1 MIAAYL
7 VLLIPFTGIVY
18 FSVTGHRSDIGR
30 QNTWLNGTSL
40 LATIWLAINVLN
52 QGTIISSSKAFL
64 IDPFNVYLIVLTAFV
79 GFTTS
84 IFSAPY
90 MAHEQAI
97 GRLSDRRLKLYY
109 SMYQGFMLAMY
120 LVLTTN
126 NMGVMWVAMEGAT
139 LATVLLV
146 SLYRTP
152 ESIEA
157 AWKYFILCGVG
168 IAQALFGTILLYYA
182 AVQGLGAESGTMVG
196 GVAGPVVTEANAL
209 LWSELYQN
217 AKQLNPDVLEI
228 AFVFLLIGYGT
239 KIGLVPL
246 HNWLPDAHS
255 EGPTPMSA
263 ILSGLLLNDALYA
276 VMRNKMLVD
285 GATHSSMA
293 GFLMMG
299 FGLLSF
305 LVAALFLHRQK
316 DIKRLF
322 SYSSIEHMGMMT
334 FAFGIGGPLATFAAL
349 LHMTVHSLTKS
360 AIFVT
365 VGHAAQL
372 AGTQNMEKIR
382 GLIKTQPKIGWGLLI
397 GTIAIAGFP
406 PFGVFTSEF
415 LVLLATM
422 HTYPWL
428 TPLLLLGIGIAFAGL
443 FRHIQ
448 PMVYGEKPEGQ
459 MPVQANLWPVMIH
472 LALVLWLGLAIP
484 GFLADWFSQ
493 ATQLISG
500 SAPL

>member
-7 VLLIPFTGIVY
+7 VLLIPFIGIV
-18 FSVTGHRSDIGR
+18 FFAFAGHKQETGKLNVRFNAVT
-30 QNTWLNGTSL
+30 
-40 LATIWLAINVLN
+40 LAATVWLAINVLHD
-52 QGTIISSSKAFL
+52 GTLLSAGKAFI
-64 IDPFNVYLIVLTAFV
+64 IDSFNVYLIVLTAFI
-79 GFTTS
+79 GLTTA

-90 MAHEQAI
+90 MEHEKQL
-97 GRLSDRRLKLYY
+97 GKLSESRLKLYY

-126 NMGVMWVAMEGAT
+126 NMGMMWVAMEGAT

-182 AVQGLGAESGTMVG
+182 AVQIGTGDDV
-196 GVAGPVVTEANAL
+196 L
-209 LWSELYQN
+209 LWSVLYEN
-217 AKQLNPDVLEI
+217 ADQLNPEILKI
-228 AFVFLLIGYGT
+228 AFVFMLIGYGT

-263 ILSGLLLNDALYA
+263 VLSGLLLNDALYA
-276 VMRNKMLVD
+276 VVRNKMLVD
-285 GATHSSMA
+285 GATHSDMA
-293 GFLMMG
+293 GWLMMG
-299 FGLLSF
+299 FGMLSF

-322 SYSSIEHMGMMT
+322 SYSSIEHMGVMT

-372 AGTQNMEKIR
+372 AGTQNMERIR
-382 GLIKTQPKIGWGLLI
+382 GLIKTQPEIGWGLLI
-397 GTIAIAGFP
+397 GTVAIAGFP

-422 HTYPWL
+422 DSYPWL

-448 PMVYGEKPEGQ
+448 PIVYGEQPDGQ
-459 MPVQANLWPVMIH
+459 LPIRANLWPVMIH

-484 GFLADWFSQ
+484 DFLANWFSQ
-493 ATQLISG
+493 ATLLISG
-500 SAPL
+500 SMPL

>member
-1 MIAAYL
+1 MIPAYL
-7 VLLIPFTGIVY
+7 LLLPLLGILY
-18 FSVTGHRSDIGR
+18 FGLLGHKEDVGKQNIRFNGVT
-30 QNTWLNGTSL
+30 LLLSL
-40 LATIWLAINVLN
+40 WLAVNVFLS
-52 QGTIISSSKAFL
+52 GTILSADQYFIVDS
-64 IDPFNVYLIVLTAFV
+64 FNVYLIVLTAFV

-90 MAHEQAI
+90 MAHEQEI
-97 GRLSDRRLKLYY
+97 GKLTANRLRLYY
-109 SMYQGFMLAMY
+109 SMYQGFMFAMY

-126 NMGVMWVAMEGAT
+126 NMGIMWVAMEAAT

-182 AVQGLGAESGTMVG
+182 AIQISDVD
-196 GVAGPVVTEANAL
+196 NAL
-209 LWSELYQN
+209 TWSVLYEN
-217 AKQLNPDVLEI
+217 AKLLDPEILEI
-228 AFVFLLIGYGT
+228 AFVFMLIGYGT

-263 ILSGLLLNDALYA
+263 VLSGLLLNDALYA
-276 VMRNKMLVD
+276 VVRNKMLVD
-285 GATHSSMA
+285 GATDSHIA
-293 GFLMMG
+293 GYLMMG
-299 FGLLSF
+299 FGMLSF
-305 LVAALFLHRQK
+305 LVAAFFLHRQK

-322 SYSSIEHMGMMT
+322 SYSSIEHMGLMT
-334 FAFGIGGPLATFAAL
+334 FAFGIGTPFATFAAL

-365 VGHAAQL
+365 VGHAAQIS
-372 AGTQNMEKIR
+372 GTQSIEKIR
-382 GLIKTQPKIGWGLLI
+382 GLIKTQPQVGWGLLI
-397 GTIAIAGFP
+397 GTLAIAGFP
-406 PFGVFTSEF
+406 PFGVFASEF

-422 HTYPWL
+422 QSYLWL
-428 TPLLLLGIGIAFAGL
+428 APFLLLGIGIACAGL
-443 FRHIQ
+443 FRNIQ

-459 MPVQANLWPVMIH
+459 QAVQANLWPVMIH
-472 LALVLWLGLAIP
+472 LAIVLWLGLAMP
-484 GFLADWFSQ
+484 DFLADWFTQ
-493 ATQLISG
+493 ATILISG

>member
-7 VLLIPFTGIVY
+7 VLLIPFVGILY
-18 FSVTGHRSDIGR
+18 FAFASQRDAG
-30 QNTWLNGTSL
+30 QLNVHFNAATL
-40 LATIWLAINVLN
+40 LATVWLAVNVLN
-52 QGTIISSSKAFL
+52 KGTILSTTKAFI
-64 IDPFNVYLIVLTAFV
+64 IDSFNVYLIVLTAFI
-79 GFTTS
+79 GLTTA

-90 MAHEQAI
+90 MEHEKER
-97 GRLSDRRLKLYY
+97 GKLTEKRLKLYY

-182 AVQGLGAESGTMVG
+182 AVQVG
-196 GVAGPVVTEANAL
+196 DGDNAL
-209 LWSELYQN
+209 LWSVLYEN
-217 AKQLNPDVLEI
+217 ADKLNPDILKI

-263 ILSGLLLNDALYA
+263 VLSGLLLNDALYA
-276 VMRNKMLVD
+276 VVRNKMLVD
-285 GATHSSMA
+285 GATKSNMA
-293 GFLMMG
+293 GLLMMN

-322 SYSSIEHMGMMT
+322 SYSSIEHMGVMT
-334 FAFGIGGPLATFAAL
+334 FAFGMGGPLATFAAL

-372 AGTQNMEKIR
+372 AGTQSMERIR

-397 GTIAIAGFP
+397 GTVAIAGFP

-422 HTYPWL
+422 HSYPWL
-428 TPLLLLGIGIAFAGL
+428 APLLLLGIGIAFAGL

-448 PMVYGEKPEGQ
+448 PIVYGEQPEGQ
-459 MPVQANLWPVMIH
+459 LPIKANLWPVMIH

-484 GFLADWFSQ
+484 DFLANWFSQ
-493 ATQLISG
+493 ATLLIAG
-500 SAPL
+500 SVPL

>member
-1 MIAAYL
+1 MIAVYL
-7 VLLIPFTGIVY
+7 LLLLSAAGIL
-18 FSVTGHRSDIGR
+18 FFGLIGHKEDIGKL
-30 QNTWLNGTSL
+30 NTRINAVSL
-40 LATIWLAINVLN
+40 FITIWLAITVFN
-52 QGTIISSSKAFL
+52 QGTILSSGKAFL
-64 IDPFNVYLIVLTAFV
+64 IDSFNVYLIVLTAFV

-84 IFSAPY
+84 LFSAPY
-90 MAHEQAI
+90 MAHEKEI
-97 GRLSDRRLKLYY
+97 GKLSDSRLKLYY

-126 NMGVMWVAMEGAT
+126 NMGIMWVSMEGAT

-182 AVQGLGAESGTMVG
+182 ASQIGDSE
-196 GVAGPVVTEANAL
+196 NAL
-209 LWSELYQN
+209 LWTVLHEH
-217 AKQLNPDVLEI
+217 ATQLNPDILEI

-263 ILSGLLLNDALYA
+263 VLSGLLLNDALYA
-276 VMRNKMLVD
+276 VVRNKMLVD
-285 GATHSSMA
+285 GATQSHIA
-293 GFLMMG
+293 GYLMMG
-299 FGLLSF
+299 FGLVSF

-322 SYSSIEHMGMMT
+322 SYSSIEHMGLMT

-349 LHMTVHSLTKS
+349 LHMTVHSLVKS

-365 VGHAAQL
+365 VGYASQL
-372 AGTQNMEKIR
+372 AGTQKISGIR
-382 GLIKTQPKIGWGLLI
+382 GLIKTQPKVGWGLLI
-397 GTIAIAGFP
+397 GTVAIAGFP

-422 HTYPWL
+422 REYPWL

-448 PMVYGEKPEGQ
+448 PIVYGEKPEGQ
-459 MPVQANLWPVMIH
+459 SPIKANFIPVIVH
-472 LALVLWLGLAIP
+472 LGLALWLGLAIP
-484 GFLADWFSQ
+484 GFLSDWFSQ
-493 ATQLISG
+493 ATLLISG
-500 SAPL
+500 SAL

>member
-1 MIAAYL
+1 MIAVYL
-7 VLLIPFTGIVY
+7 VLLIPLVGIVY
-18 FSVTGHRSDIGR
+18 FALAGHRADTGK
-30 QNTWLNGTSL
+30 LNVRFNGANL
-40 LATIWLAINVLN
+40 AATIWLAINVLN
-52 QGTIISSSKAFL
+52 QGTLISSGKAFL
-64 IDPFNVYLIVLTAFV
+64 IDSFNVYLIVLTAFV

-84 IFSAPY
+84 IFSSPY
-90 MAHEQAI
+90 MAHEKEI
-97 GRLSDRRLKLYY
+97 GKLTDRRLKLYH
-109 SMYQGFMLAMY
+109 SMFQGFMLAMY

-126 NMGVMWVAMEGAT
+126 NMGILWVAMEGAT

-182 AVQGLGAESGTMVG
+182 AVQIGDGE
-196 GVAGPVVTEANAL
+196 NAL
-209 LWSELYQN
+209 LWSVLYEN
-217 AKQLNPDVLEI
+217 ADQLNPEVLKI

-263 ILSGLLLNDALYA
+263 VLSGLLLNDALYA
-276 VMRNKMLVD
+276 VVRSKMLVD
-285 GATHSSMA
+285 GTTDSNMA
-293 GFLMMG
+293 GYLMMG

-305 LVAALFLHRQK
+305 LVAAILLHRQK

-322 SYSSIEHMGMMT
+322 SYSSIEHMGLMT

-372 AGTQNMEKIR
+372 AGTQRIDQIR
-382 GLIKTQPKIGWGLLI
+382 GLIKTQPKVGWGLLI
-397 GTIAIAGFP
+397 GTLAIAGFP

-422 HTYPWL
+422 HSYPWL
-428 TPLLLLGIGIAFAGL
+428 APFLLLGIGIAFAGL

-448 PMVYGEKPEGQ
+448 PMVYGDKPEGQ
-459 MPVQANLWPVMIH
+459 TPIKANLWPVTIH

-484 GFLADWFSQ
+484 GFLAHWFSQ
-493 ATQLISG
+493 ATLLISG
-500 SAPL
+500 STPL

>member
-7 VLLIPFTGIVY
+7 VLLIPFVGIV
-18 FSVTGHRSDIGR
+18 FFAFGGHKQDTGQSNVGF
-30 QNTWLNGTSL
+30 NALSL
-40 LATIWLAINVLN
+40 LATIWLAVNVLN
-52 QGTIISSSKAFL
+52 NGTILSAGKAFI
-64 IDPFNVYLIVLTAFV
+64 IDSFNVYLIVLTAFI
-79 GFTTS
+79 GLTTA

-90 MAHEQAI
+90 MEHEKQL
-97 GRLSDRRLKLYY
+97 GKLTEKRLRLYY

-126 NMGVMWVAMEGAT
+126 NMGTMWVAMEGAT

-182 AVQGLGAESGTMVG
+182 AGQIGDGNNV
-196 GVAGPVVTEANAL
+196 L
-209 LWSELYQN
+209 LWSVLFDN
-217 AKQLNPDVLEI
+217 AQKLNPEILKI
-228 AFVFLLIGYGT
+228 AFVFMLIGYGT

-263 ILSGLLLNDALYA
+263 VLSGLLLNDALYA
-276 VMRNKMLVD
+276 VVRNKMLVD
-285 GATHSSMA
+285 GATHTNMA
-293 GFLMMG
+293 GLLMMG
-299 FGLLSF
+299 FGMLSF

-322 SYSSIEHMGMMT
+322 SYSSIEHMGVMT
-334 FAFGIGGPLATFAAL
+334 FAFGMGGALATFAAL

-372 AGTQNMEKIR
+372 AGTQNMERIR

-397 GTIAIAGFP
+397 GTVAIAGFP

-422 HTYPWL
+422 HNYPWL
-428 TPLLLLGIGIAFAGL
+428 APLLLLGIGIAFAGL

-448 PMVYGEKPEGQ
+448 PIVYGEQPEGQ
-459 MPVQANLWPVMIH
+459 LPIKANLWPVMIH

-484 GFLADWFSQ
+484 DFLANWFSQ
-493 ATQLISG
+493 ATLLISG
-500 SAPL
+500 SMPL

>member
-7 VLLIPFTGIVY
+7 VLLIPFIGIV
-18 FSVTGHRSDIGR
+18 FFAFAGHKQDTGR
-30 QNTWLNGTSL
+30 LNVRFNAIT
-40 LATIWLAINVLN
+40 LAATVWLAVNVLN
-52 QGTIISSSKAFL
+52 NGTILSSGKAFI
-64 IDPFNVYLIVLTAFV
+64 IDSFNVYLIVLTAFI
-79 GFTTS
+79 GLTTA

-90 MAHEQAI
+90 MEHEKEL
-97 GRLSDRRLKLYY
+97 GKLSEKRLKLYY

-182 AVQGLGAESGTMVG
+182 AVQIGDGD
-196 GVAGPVVTEANAL
+196 NAL
-209 LWSELYQN
+209 LWSVLFDN
-217 AKQLNPDVLEI
+217 ARKLNPEILQI
-228 AFVFLLIGYGT
+228 AFVFMLIGYGT

-263 ILSGLLLNDALYA
+263 VLSGLLLNDALYA
-276 VMRNKMLVD
+276 VVRSKMLVD
-285 GATHSSMA
+285 GATQGNTA
-293 GFLMMG
+293 GLLMMG
-299 FGLLSF
+299 FGMLSF

-322 SYSSIEHMGMMT
+322 SYSSIEHMGIMT
-334 FAFGIGGPLATFAAL
+334 FAFGMGGPLATFAAL

-360 AIFVT
+360 AIFVS

-372 AGTQNMEKIR
+372 AGTQNMERIR

-397 GTIAIAGFP
+397 GTVAIAGFP

-422 HTYPWL
+422 HSYPWL
-428 TPLLLLGIGIAFAGL
+428 APLLLLGIGIAFAGL

-448 PMVYGEKPEGQ
+448 PMVYGEQPEGQ
-459 MPVQANLWPVMIH
+459 LPIKANLWPVMIH

-484 GFLADWFSQ
+484 DFLANWFSQ
-493 ATQLISG
+493 ATLLISG
-500 SAPL
+500 SMPL

>member
-7 VLLIPFTGIVY
+7 VLLIPFTGIL
-18 FSVTGHRSDIGR
+18 FFAFAGHRQETGR
-30 QNTWLNGTSL
+30 LNVRFNAVT
-40 LATIWLAINVLN
+40 LAATVWLAINVLN
-52 QGTIISSSKAFL
+52 NGTILSSGKAFI
-64 IDPFNVYLIVLTAFV
+64 IDSFNVYLIVLTAFI
-79 GFTTS
+79 GLTTA

-90 MAHEQAI
+90 MEHEKEL
-97 GRLSDRRLKLYY
+97 GKLTERRLKLYY

-182 AVQGLGAESGTMVG
+182 AVQIGDGD
-196 GVAGPVVTEANAL
+196 NAL
-209 LWSELYQN
+209 LWSVLFDN
-217 AKQLNPDVLEI
+217 ARQLNPEILEI
-228 AFVFLLIGYGT
+228 AFVFMLIGYGT

-263 ILSGLLLNDALYA
+263 VLSGLLLNDALYA
-276 VMRNKMLVD
+276 VVRNKMLVD
-285 GATHSSMA
+285 GATQGNLA
-293 GFLMMG
+293 GLLMMG
-299 FGLLSF
+299 FGMLSF

-322 SYSSIEHMGMMT
+322 SYSSIEHMGVMT
-334 FAFGIGGPLATFAAL
+334 FAFGMGGPLATFAAL

-372 AGTQNMEKIR
+372 AGTQNMERIR

-397 GTIAIAGFP
+397 GTVAIAGFP

-422 HTYPWL
+422 HSYPWL
-428 TPLLLLGIGIAFAGL
+428 APLLLLGIGIAFAGL

-448 PMVYGEKPEGQ
+448 PMVYGEQPEGQ
-459 MPVQANLWPVMIH
+459 LPIKANLWPVMIH

-484 GFLADWFSQ
+484 DFLANWFSQ
-493 ATQLISG
+493 ATLLISG
-500 SAPL
+500 SEPL

>member
-1 MIAAYL
+1 MIA
-7 VLLIPFTGIVY
+7 VY
-18 FSVTGHRSDIGR
+18 FLIAISLVGIIFFATTGHKTDTGKINVWINSA
-30 QNTWLNGTSL
+30 SL
-40 LATIWLAINVLN
+40 LATIWMAINVLN
-52 QGTIISSSKAFL
+52 QGTIVSANKVFL
-64 IDPFNVYLIVLTAFV
+64 IDPFNVYLIVLTAFI
-79 GFTTS
+79 GLTTS
-84 IFSAPY
+84 IFSSPY
-90 MAHEQAI
+90 MDHEKELGKLTNA
-97 GRLSDRRLKLYY
+97 RLRMYY

-126 NMGVMWVAMEGAT
+126 NLGVMWVAMEGAT

-182 AVQGLGAESGTMVG
+182 AEQIGIGED
-196 GVAGPVVTEANAL
+196 AL
-209 LWSELYQN
+209 LWTELFIH
-217 AKQLNPDVLEI
+217 ASHLNPDILQI

-263 ILSGLLLNDALYA
+263 VLSGLLLNDALYA
-276 VMRNKMLVD
+276 VVRNKMLVD
-285 GATHSSMA
+285 GATHSNMA
-293 GFLMMG
+293 GLMMMG

-305 LVAALFLHRQK
+305 LVGALFLHRQT

-334 FAFGIGGPLATFAAL
+334 FAFGIGGALATFAAL

-365 VGHAAQL
+365 VGHAAQV
-372 AGTQNMEKIR
+372 AGTQKIDKIR

-397 GTIAIAGFP
+397 GTVSIAGFP

-422 HTYPWL
+422 HSYPWL
-428 TPLLLLGIGIAFAGL
+428 ALLLLLGIGIAFAGL
-443 FRHIQ
+443 FRNIH
-448 PMVYGEKPEGQ
+448 PMVYGAKPENQ
-459 MPVQANLWPVMIH
+459 TAVKANLWPVMIH
-472 LALVLWLGLAIP
+472 LGLVLWLGLAIP
-484 GFLADWFSQ
+484 DFLANWFSE
-493 ATQLISG
+493 ATRLISG
-500 SAPL
+500 SALL

>member
-1 MIAAYL
+1 MIAVYL
-7 VLLIPFTGIVY
+7 VLLIPLIGILFFAFAGHKQETGRLNVR
-18 FSVTGHRSDIGR
+18 FNVVT
-30 QNTWLNGTSL
+30 LV
-40 LATIWLAINVLN
+40 ATVWLAINVLN
-52 QGTIISSSKAFL
+52 NGTILSSGKAFI
-64 IDPFNVYLIVLTAFV
+64 IDSFNVYLIVLTAFI
-79 GFTTS
+79 GLTTS

-90 MAHEQAI
+90 MEHEKEL
-97 GRLSDRRLKLYY
+97 GKLTEKRLKLYY

-182 AVQGLGAESGTMVG
+182 AVQIGDGD
-196 GVAGPVVTEANAL
+196 NAL
-209 LWSELYQN
+209 LWSVLYDN
-217 AKQLNPDVLEI
+217 AQKLNPEILEI
-228 AFVFLLIGYGT
+228 AFVFMLIGYGT

-263 ILSGLLLNDALYA
+263 VLSGLLLNDALYA
-276 VMRNKMLVD
+276 VVRNKMLVD
-285 GATHSSMA
+285 GATQGNMA
-293 GFLMMG
+293 GLLMMG
-299 FGLLSF
+299 FGMLSF

-322 SYSSIEHMGMMT
+322 SYSSIEHMGVMT
-334 FAFGIGGPLATFAAL
+334 FAFGMGGPLATFAAL

-372 AGTQNMEKIR
+372 AGTQNMDRIR

-397 GTIAIAGFP
+397 GTVAIAGFP

-422 HTYPWL
+422 HSYPWL
-428 TPLLLLGIGIAFAGL
+428 APLLLLGIGIAFAGL

-448 PMVYGEKPEGQ
+448 PIVYGEQPEGQ
-459 MPVQANLWPVMIH
+459 LPIKANLWPVMIH

-484 GFLADWFSQ
+484 DFLANWFSQ
-493 ATQLISG
+493 ATLLISG
-500 SAPL
+500 STPL

>member
-1 MIAAYL
+1 MLAAYL
-7 VLLIPFTGIVY
+7 LLLISAVGIGYFAVIGHQPNVGKQNVY
-18 FSVTGHRSDIGR
+18 F
-30 QNTWLNGTSL
+30 NSL
-40 LATIWLAINVLN
+40 SLFISIILAFNVFEHGNVLSDN
-52 QGTIISSSKAFL
+52 KAFL
-64 IDPFNVYLIVLTAFV
+64 IDSFNVYLILLTAFI
-79 GFTTS
+79 GLTTS
-84 IFSAPY
+84 IFSASY
-90 MAHEQAI
+90 MAHEQEI
-97 GRLSDRRLKLYY
+97 GRLTEARLRLYY

-126 NMGVMWVAMEGAT
+126 NMGIMWVAMEGAT

-182 AVQGLGAESGTMVG
+182 AAK
-196 GVAGPVVTEANAL
+196 VAGIHNAL

-217 AKQLNPDVLEI
+217 AQQLDPSILQL
-228 AFVFLLIGYGT
+228 AFVFLLVGYGT
-239 KIGLVPL
+239 KMGLVPL

-263 ILSGLLLNDALYA
+263 VLSGLLLNDALYA
-276 VMRNKMLVD
+276 VVRNKMLVD
-285 GATHSSMA
+285 GATQNHIA
-293 GFLMMG
+293 GAFMMG

-334 FAFGIGGPLATFAAL
+334 FAFGIGGSLATFAAL

-360 AIFVT
+360 AIFIT

-372 AGTQNMEKIR
+372 AGTQKMEQIR

-397 GTIAIAGFP
+397 GTVAIAGFP

-422 HTYPWL
+422 HHYPWL
-428 TPLLLLGIGIAFAGL
+428 APLLLFGIGIAFAGL

-448 PMVYGEKPEGQ
+448 PMVYGLKPEMQ
-459 MPVQANLWPVMIH
+459 HPISANLLPVMIH
-472 LALVLWLGLAIP
+472 LVLVLWLGLSIP
-484 GFLADWFSQ
+484 QFLADWFSQ
-493 ATQLISG
+493 ATLLISG
-500 SAPL
+500 SLPL

>member
-7 VLLIPFTGIVY
+7 VLLIPLIGLVLFAVIGHKTDTGK
-18 FSVTGHRSDIGR
+18 
-30 QNTWLNGTSL
+30 LNVWFNAVCL
-40 LATIWLAINVLN
+40 LATLWLAINVLN
-52 QGTIISSSKAFL
+52 QGAMLSPDKELL

-79 GFTTS
+79 GLTTS

-90 MAHEQAI
+90 MAHEMEL
-97 GRLSDRRLKLYY
+97 GKLTDRRLKLYY

-139 LATVLLV
+139 LATVMLV

-168 IAQALFGTILLYYA
+168 IAQALFGTVLLYYA
-182 AVQGLGAESGTMVG
+182 AVQVG
-196 GVAGPVVTEANAL
+196 DVENSL
-209 LWSELYQN
+209 LWSVLYAN
-217 AKQLNPDVLEI
+217 ADKLNPDVLQI
-228 AFVFLLIGYGT
+228 AFVFMLIGYGT

-263 ILSGLLLNDALYA
+263 VLSGLLLNDALYA
-276 VMRNKMLVD
+276 VVRNKMLVD
-285 GATHSSMA
+285 GASQSNMA

-305 LVAALFLHRQK
+305 LVAAFFLHRQK

-334 FAFGIGGPLATFAAL
+334 FAFGIGSPLATFAAL

-365 VGHAAQL
+365 VGHAAQV
-372 AGTQNMEKIR
+372 AGSQSIDNIR
-382 GLIKTQPKIGWGLLI
+382 GLIKTQPQIGWGLLI

-415 LVLLATM
+415 LVLLSTM
-422 HTYPWL
+422 HSYPWL

-443 FRHIQ
+443 FRHIH
-448 PMVYGEKPEGQ
+448 PMVYGDKPEGQ
-459 MPVQANLWPVMIH
+459 TPVKANLWPVMIH
-472 LALVLWLGLAIP
+472 LAFVLWLGLAIP
-484 GFLADWFSQ
+484 GFLANWFSQ
-493 ATQLISG
+493 ATLLISG
-500 SAPL
+500 GTPL

>member
-1 MIAAYL
+1 MTSLFL
-7 VLLIPFTGIVY
+7 VLVIPFTGMIIQALI
-18 FSVTGHRSDIGR
+18 GHRPKAGKINVS
-30 QNTWLNGTSL
+30 LNGL
-40 LATIWLAINVLN
+40 NLVACLWLAADILN
-52 QGTIISSSKAFL
+52 HGPQTVWKGEFRVDA
-64 IDPFNVYLIVLTAFV
+64 FNVYLVALTALV
-79 GFTTS
+79 GLTTA

-90 MAHEQAI
+90 MEHERQI
-97 GRLSDRRLKLYY
+97 GRLTARRLRLYHA
-109 SMYQGFMLAMY
+109 MYQGFMLAMF

-126 NMGVMWVAMEGAT
+126 NLGLLWVSMEGAT

-157 AWKYFILCGVG
+157 AWKYFILCGLG
-168 IAQALFGTILLYYA
+168 IAEALFGTVLLYFA
-182 AVQGLGAESGTMVG
+182 AGQIQDGAGS
-196 GVAGPVVTEANAL
+196 L
-209 LWSELYQN
+209 QWSVLYEH
-217 AKQLNPDVLEI
+217 AHELNPTVLSL

-246 HNWLPDAHS
+246 HQWLPDAHS

-276 VMRNKMLVD
+276 VVRCKMLVD
-285 GATHSSMA
+285 GSTGTAMA
-293 GFLMMG
+293 GYLMMA

-305 LVAALFLHRQK
+305 LVAALFLHRQR

-322 SYSSIEHMGMMT
+322 SYSSIEHMGIMT

-365 VGHAAQL
+365 VGHAAQI
-372 AGTQNMEKIR
+372 AKTQQLEKIR
-382 GLIKTQPKIGWGLLI
+382 GLIKTQPIIGWGLLI
-397 GTIAIAGFP
+397 GTVAIAGFP

-415 LVLLATM
+415 LVLTATM
-422 HTYPWL
+422 EQYPWL

-448 PMVYGEKPEGQ
+448 PVVYGPVPMGQ
-459 MPVQANLWPVMIH
+459 QPVPANLWPVLTH
-472 LALVLWLGLAIP
+472 LVLVLWLGLAIP
-484 GFLADWFSQ
+484 GILADWFGQ

-500 SAPL
+500 SSPL